1 MGTARRQLL
10 PNLYKLFEVAIAAA
24 SFILALVP
32 GMEPTDGISLE
43 AILSMRISIRE
54 FTLFSLFL
62 ILWHLLFASFG
73 LYDSKRLSRK
83 WEEVFEVLEATTIGV
98 AILYLASRIFHIPS
112 LTLPFLATFWAVD
125 TVTVVVIRK
134 IVRVALERIRMR
146 GRNLR
151 HILIA
156 GTNPRAI
163 EFARDI
169 EANPGLG
176 YRIIG
181 FADEDWTG
189 VAEVE
194 KAGYLLACT
203 LRNFREFLRENVVDE
218 VVIALPMQSHYAHA
232 SEIGAICEE
241 QGLVIRFISSIVSPK
256 LAHTRT
262 EELAGNS
269 FIMIY
274 PRAPEY
280 LSLFVK
286 RVFDFTFSLIGLIV
300 LAPVFAVLAILIKVT
315 SPGPVFFT
323 QKRLGYNKR
332 IFSVYKF
339 RTMVMDAEEKLAEI
353 DHLNEVS
360 GPVFKIKN
368 DPRVT
373 RLGKYLRKASI
384 DELPQL
390 FNVLK
395 GEMSLVGPRPLP
407 VRDYLGFR
415 QDWQRRRFCVRP
427 GLTCLWQVNGRSS
440 IPFEEW
446 MALDMQYIDHRS
458 LWLDLQI
465 LIRTIPAVLKGL
477 GAA

>member
-24 SFILALVP
+24 AFVLALVP
-32 GMEPTDGISLE
+32 GMEPGGGMSLR
-43 AILSMRISIRE
+43 AILAMRVSIQE
-54 FTLFSLFL
+54 LTLFCLFL
-62 ILWHLLFASFG
+62 VMWHMIFASFG

-83 WEEVFEVLEATTIGV
+83 WEEVFEVLEATTMGV
-98 AILYLASRIFHIPS
+98 AILFLARQMFHLPS

-134 IVRVALERIRMR
+134 IVRAALERIRMR

-156 GTNPRAI
+156 GTNSRAI

-181 FADEDWTG
+181 FADEDWSG

-194 KAGYLLACT
+194 KAGYQLVCA

-218 VVIALPMQSHYAHA
+218 VVVALPMQSHYAHA

-241 QGLVIRFISSIVSPK
+241 QGLVIRFISSIVSAK

-262 EELAGNS
+262 DELAGNS

-274 PRAPEY
+274 PRTPEY

-286 RVFDFTFSLIGLIV
+286 RAFDFTLSLIGLIA
-300 LAPVFAVLAILIKVT
+300 LLPVFIVVAILIKLT
-315 SPGPVFFT
+315 SPGPVVFA
-323 QKRLGYNKR
+323 QKRLGFNKR

-339 RTMVMDAEEKLAEI
+339 RTMVIDAEEKLAEI

-373 RLGKYLRKASI
+373 GLGKFLRKASI

-395 GEMSLVGPRPLP
+395 GDMSLVGPRPLP

>member
-1 MGTARRQLL
+1 VGTRRRQLL
-10 PNLYKLFEVAIAAA
+10 PNLYKLFEVVIAAA
-24 SFILALVP
+24 SFLLALMP
-32 GMEPTDGISLE
+32 GMEPSEGMSISE
-43 AILSMRISIRE
+43 IFSVQISVREIIL
-54 FTLFSLFL
+54 FALFL

-83 WEEVFEVLEATTIGV
+83 WEEVFEVLQATTIGV
-98 AILYLASRIFHIPS
+98 AVLYIAGRTFHVSS
-112 LTLPFLATFWAVD
+112 LTVPFLTIFWALD
-125 TVTVVVIRK
+125 TVTVIVIRK
-134 IVRVALERIRMR
+134 FVRAALERMRMR

-151 HILIA
+151 FILIA

-176 YRIIG
+176 YRILG
-181 FADEDWTG
+181 FADEDWSG

-194 KAGYLLACT
+194 KSGYKVVCRLQ
-203 LRNFREFLRENVVDE
+203 NFREFLRENVVDE
-218 VVIALPMQSHYAHA
+218 VVVALPMQSHYAQA

-262 EELAGNS
+262 DELAGNA

-274 PRAPEY
+274 PRTPEF
-280 LSLFVK
+280 LSLLVK
-286 RVFDFTFSLIGLIV
+286 RAFDFTMSLIGLIV
-300 LAPVFAVLAILIKVT
+300 LAPVFVAVAILIKLT
-315 SPGPVFFT
+315 SPGPVFFS
-323 QKRLGYNKR
+323 QKRLGFNKR

-339 RTMVMDAEEKLAEI
+339 RTMVIDAEEKLAEI

-373 RLGKYLRKASI
+373 RLGRYLRKTSV

-390 FNVLK
+390 FNVLN
-395 GEMSLVGPRPLP
+395 GDMSLVGPRPLP

-427 GLTCLWQVNGRSS
+427 GLTCLWQVKGRSS

-465 LIRTIPAVLKGL
+465 LVRTIPAVLKGL
-477 GAA
+477 GAT

>member
-1 MGTARRQLL
+1 VGTARRQLL

-24 SFILALVP
+24 SFLLALAP
-32 GMEPTDGISLE
+32 GMEPAGAVSL
-43 AILSMRISIRE
+43 ATIFSLRISIRE

-62 ILWHLLFASFG
+62 LLWHLLFTSFG

-98 AILYLASRIFHIPS
+98 AILYLAGLIFHIPS
-112 LTLPFLATFWAVD
+112 LTLPFLAIFWAVD

-134 IVRVALERIRMR
+134 IVRAALERVRMR

-156 GTNPRAI
+156 GTNARAI
-163 EFARDI
+163 EFARNI

-181 FADEDWTG
+181 FADEDWSG

-194 KAGYLLACT
+194 KTGYRMVCT
-203 LRNFREFLRENVVDE
+203 LRSFREFLRENVVDE

-241 QGLVIRFISSIVSPK
+241 QGLIIRFISSIVSPK
-256 LAHTRT
+256 LAQTRT

-280 LSLFVK
+280 FSLFVK
-286 RVFDFTFSLIGLIV
+286 RVFDFTLSLIGLLV
-300 LAPVFAVLAILIKVT
+300 VAPVFAAVAILIKVT
-315 SPGPVFFT
+315 STGPVFFS
-323 QKRLGYNKR
+323 QKRLGFNKR

-339 RTMVMDAEEKLAEI
+339 RTMVIDAEEKLAEI
-353 DHLNEVS
+353 DHLNEAS

-373 RLGKYLRKASI
+373 RLGRYLRKASI

-395 GEMSLVGPRPLP
+395 GDMSLVGPRPLP

-465 LIRTIPAVLKGL
+465 LVRTIPAVLKGL